1 MNLAPPIPRFGRG
14 HADPDASPERVRARD
29 VRRSANRTPA
39 KNPTQVLQ
47 RERHDPDYLI
57 LMLVVALTAVGI
69 LMVYSSSAMRGY
81 VSAEADTF
89 ATVGPQI
96 QWAVLGLIAMAA
108 MMRVDYRYLR
118 LVSVPFGRGLRV
130 GRATTE
136 ARDGRRE
143 VHRSLPARAVAAAAR
158 SATAVLKARP
168 RAA

>member
-14 HADPDASPERVRARD
+14 PVDLDATPERTRARET
-29 VRRSANRTPA
+29 RRSANRTPA
-39 KNPTQVLQ
+39 KSPTQVLQ

-81 VSAEADTF
+81 MSADADTF

-118 LVSVPFGRGLRV
+118 LASVPFLLVALVLLVPAASTGCLRLRRP
-130 GRATTE
+130 GPPPAT
-136 ARDGRRE
+136 DCG
-143 VHRSLPARAVAAAAR
+143 S
-158 SATAVLKARP
+158 
-168 RAA
+168 

>member
-14 HADPDASPERVRARD
+14 PVDPDATPERTRARD
-29 VRRSANRTPA
+29 VRRAANRTPA
-39 KNPTQVLQ
+39 KSPTQVLQ
-47 RERHDPDYLI
+47 RERHEPDYLI

-96 QWAVLGLIAMAA
+96 QWAILGLLAMAG

-118 LVSVPFGRGLRV
+118 LASVPFLIVSIALLVLVFVPQFNIVVNDSARWLRLPGLRHQST
-130 GRATTE
+130 R
-136 ARDGRRE
+136 
-143 VHRSLPARAVAAAAR
+143 
-158 SATAVLKARP
+158 
-168 RAA
+168 